1 MFLLKTDKARE
12 ELRPGRR
19 SLSQR
24 ERALL
29 LMADGRHSMTDFGP
43 IFGGVEEAGRVARDL
58 EAQGYLRWSGP
69 APEGAAPAP
78 SAPVQPI
85 RTRDA
90 APAMETPA
98 RTGAHADEAAGN
110 AADNFDGKRSL
121 ATTRMFLF
129 DLCERMFARRDPAQ
143 AERLREALRE
153 ARDGVTMLVVADT
166 MLADIEREAGAE
178 RAASIR
184 ARIEKLLP
192 AEALH

>member
-69 APEGAAPAP
+69 APEGAAPAA

-90 APAMETPA
+90 ATAMEAPA
-98 RTGAHADEAAGN
+98 RSGAHADEAAGN

>member
-69 APEGAAPAP
+69 APEGAAPAA

-90 APAMETPA
+90 ATAMAAPA
-98 RTGAHADEAAGN
+98 RAGAHADEAAGN